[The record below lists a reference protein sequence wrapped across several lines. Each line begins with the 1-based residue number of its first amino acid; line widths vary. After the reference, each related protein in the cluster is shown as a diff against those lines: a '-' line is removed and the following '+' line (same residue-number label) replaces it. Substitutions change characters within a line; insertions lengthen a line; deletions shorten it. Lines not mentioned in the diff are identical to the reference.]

1 MASSRQHTK
10 EDDGSILASAGAGR
24 LDNEIDHGAVIKMC
38 VSLQRDSGHAAQPGA
53 EAFLGNNLPTLILE
67 RGDVLLVR
75 AAHINN
81 TVISVY
87 SDRGFSK
94 PRQSTVDWKV

>member
-24 LDNEIDHGAVIKMC
+24 QDNEIDHGTVIKMC
-38 VSLQRDSGHAAQPGA
+38 VPQQRDSGHAAQPGA

-67 RGDVLLVR
+67 RDGDVLLVR
-75 AAHINN
+75 VTHINN
-81 TVISVY
+81 MVISVY
-87 SDRGFSK
+87 
-94 PRQSTVDWKV
+94 

>member
-1 MASSRQHTK
+1 MLIMDSSRQHTK

-24 LDNEIDHGAVIKMC
+24 LDNEIDHGTVIKMC
-38 VSLQRDSGHAAQPGA
+38 VPLQLDSGHATQPGA
-53 EAFLGNNLPTLILE
+53 ETFLGNNLPTLILE
-67 RGDVLLVR
+67 RDGDVLLVR

-87 SDRGFSK
+87 
-94 PRQSTVDWKV
+94 

>member
-1 MASSRQHTK
+1 MTRQQPSAHLDDSIPHHGQHTK

-24 LDNEIDHGAVIKMC
+24 LDNEIDHGTVIKMC
-38 VSLQRDSGHAAQPGA
+38 VSLQRDSGHATQPGA

-67 RGDVLLVR
+67 RDGDVLLVR

-87 SDRGFSK
+87 
-94 PRQSTVDWKV
+94 